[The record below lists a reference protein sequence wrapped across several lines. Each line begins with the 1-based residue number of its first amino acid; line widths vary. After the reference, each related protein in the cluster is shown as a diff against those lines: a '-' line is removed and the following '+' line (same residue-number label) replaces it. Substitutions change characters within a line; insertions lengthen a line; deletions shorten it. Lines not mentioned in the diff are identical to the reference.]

1 MKQIKLDDFLQFKF
15 LSNLNVSNDG
25 SRILYVKH
33 TPDKENDNYQSDIE
47 MIINNKTIS
56 LTRSHDVRDYVF
68 LDNDT
73 ILFPSI
79 REKEEQAR
87 IKKGEEFT
95 SFYKLSLTGGEALKA
110 FEIPYPVSKIEK
122 LNDDEYIL
130 LIGYDTRYG
139 HLIDDGNKEAMLKK
153 KESLKGYEVLTSI
166 PFVMNGGGYT
176 NKKVT
181 RLYRYNSKDDKL
193 TPLSD
198 PTIDVY
204 DFEIHPSKDTLLF
217 IASKAIAR
225 PTLKESLWEVTF
237 SNNSSF
243 KLIEEKEYSISNAFY
258 YKNHILF
265 MANKEVQHGNNEN
278 IKFFLY
284 NKENKT
290 VEFLMNPDMSTWN
303 SVGSDC
309 RYGGGRSQKV
319 VDDKFYFLSTVDEF
333 SSLYV
338 YDGNEI
344 KKVHSIN
351 GSIDCFDIFDDTIY
365 YVGMNNS
372 DLQEVYKYDDSVTKL
387 SNVNTALEDKYV
399 ATPQVVTFEN
409 DGINFKGWVLLPYDY
424 DPTKTYPAILDIHGG
439 PKTVYGTLYYHE
451 MQAWASLGYFVFF
464 TNPRGSDGRG
474 NDFMDIFGKYG
485 TIDYDDLMKFTDVVL
500 NTYPAIDKKR
510 VGVTGGSYGG
520 FMTNWIITHT
530 ERFVAAAT
538 QRSISNWI
546 SMYGTSDIGFHF
558 TEDQNHGNVWDTPQK
573 LWEHS
578 PLKYIKN
585 VKTPTLI
592 IHSDEDYRCPKE
604 QGEQFFTAL
613 VDLGIETRMVLFH
626 GENHELS
633 RSGKPS
639 NRLVRLQEITNWMN
653 KYTAL

>member
-1 MKQIKLDDFLQFKF
+1 MKKVQLDDFLQFKF
-15 LSNLNVSNDG
+15 LSNLNVSKDG
-25 SRILYVKH
+25 SRVLYVKH

-47 MIINNKTIS
+47 MIDNNKTIS
-56 LTRSHDVRDYVF
+56 LTSSHDVSGYVF

-73 ILFPSI
+73 IIFPTT
-79 REKEEQAR
+79 REKSEKER
-87 IKKGEEFT
+87 LEKGEEFT
-95 SFYKLSLTGGEALKA
+95 SFYKLPLTGGESVKA

-139 HLIDDGNKEAMLKK
+139 HLIDDGKKEEMLKK
-153 KESLKGYEVLTSI
+153 KDSLKGFEVLTSI

-181 RLYRYNSKDDKL
+181 RLYRYNSKEDKL
-193 TPLSD
+193 TPLTD

-204 DFEIHPSKDTLLF
+204 DFEIHPANDKLLF
-217 IASKAIAR
+217 IASKAISR
-225 PTLKESLWEVTF
+225 PTLKESLWEVNL
-237 SNNSSF
+237 SNNNCTE
-243 KLIEEKEYSISNAFY
+243 LVEEKAYSMAGAFY
-258 YKNHILF
+258 YKDNILF
-265 MANKEVQHGNNEN
+265 MANKEVTHGNNEN

-284 NKENKT
+284 NKESNA
-290 VEFLMNPDMSTWN
+290 VEFLINPDMSTWN

-333 SSLYV
+333 ASLYV
-338 YDGNEI
+338 YDGSEI

-351 GSIDCFDIFDDTIY
+351 GSIDCFDIFGDTIY

-372 DLQEVYKYDDSVTKL
+372 DLQEVYKCDSTVTKL
-387 SNVNTALEDKYV
+387 SNANTALKDKYV
-399 ATPQVVTFEN
+399 AKPQEVLFEN

-424 DPTKTYPAILDIHGG
+424 NPNKSYPAILDIHGG
-439 PKTVYGTLYYHE
+439 PKTVYGTVYYHE

-474 NDFMDIFGKYG
+474 NDFMNIFGKYG

-500 NTYPAIDKKR
+500 DKYQAIDKSR

-530 ERFVAAAT
+530 NRFSAAAT

-558 TEDQNHGNVWDTPQK
+558 TEDQNKGNVWDTPEK

-578 PLKYIKN
+578 PLKYVKN

-592 IHSDEDYRCPKE
+592 IHSDEDYRCPEE
-604 QGEQFFTAL
+604 QGKQFFTAL
-613 VDLGIETRMVLFH
+613 VDLGVKTRMVLFH

-633 RSGKPS
+633 RSGKPN
-639 NRLVRLQEITNWMN
+639 NRLVRLQEISDWMN
-653 KYTAL
+653 KYTT